1 MTSIVIVLIGIII
14 GLGSFPNVMVS
25 SLNPAWNLTINNA
38 STNPYAMI
46 VLSWIGLT
54 IVPFVLLYQAWN
66 YYIFRQR
73 LQANHVGHY

>member
-1 MTSIVIVLIGIII
+1 MTSVIIILSGVIV

-25 SLNPAWNLTINNA
+25 SLNPAWNLTIQNA
-38 STNPYAMI
+38 SSSPYSLT

-54 IVPFVLLYQAWN
+54 IVPIVLLYQAWN

-73 LQANHVGHY
+73 IQPNHMHY